1 MKTPI
6 ALLAVCSLSAIW
18 ATPVC
23 AQAAGGGLAPP
34 KLPSLKVQPKVATK
48 RDQQAQSSYMQTMTI
63 SPEVVIEGASTQPLP
78 ALEATMLIVTMDTRA
93 KYTQRRERYDVHAR
107 ETVTIPAV
115 DKGIQRTIEFKD
127 SRTSFDAW
135 RDKTNVGGAV
145 YKYFVFGLRD
155 PASKMIL
162 HFETN
167 NPQLDRL
174 VKLKPEKREEILK
187 MPAGSEFPK
196 DFN

>member
-6 ALLAVCSLSAIW
+6 ALLAVCSLAAIW
-18 ATPVC
+18 VSPIC
-23 AQAAGGGLAPP
+23 AQVTGGGLAPP

-48 RDQQAQSSYMQTMTI
+48 RNQQANSSYMQTMTI
-63 SPEVVIEGASTQPLP
+63 SPEVIIEGASTQPLP
-78 ALEATMLIVTMDTRA
+78 ALEATMLIVTMDTEA
-93 KYTQRRERYDVHAR
+93 KYRQRLEKYDVHAR

-115 DKGIQRTIEFKD
+115 DKGARRTIEFKE

-145 YKYFVFGLRD
+145 YKYFVFGLKD
-155 PASKMIL
+155 PVSNMIL

-167 NPQLDRL
+167 NPQLDRM

-187 MPAGSEFPK
+187 LAVGTEFPK

>member
-1 MKTPI
+1 MKTPLT
-6 ALLAVCSLSAIW
+6 LLAVCSLAAIW
-18 ATPVC
+18 ATPAF
-23 AQAAGGGLAPP
+23 AQATGGGLAPP

-48 RDQQAQSSYMQTMTI
+48 RDQQANSSYMQTMTI

-78 ALEATMLIVTMDTRA
+78 ALEATMLIVTMDTGA
-93 KYTQRRERYDVHAR
+93 KYTQRLEKYDVHAT
-107 ETVTIPAV
+107 ETITIPAV
-115 DKGIQRTIEFKD
+115 DKGARRTIEFKD

-167 NPQLDRL
+167 NPQLDRM

-187 MPAGSEFPK
+187 MPKGSEFPK

>member
-1 MKTPI
+1 MKTLLTLI
-6 ALLAVCSLSAIW
+6 AACSLAAIW
-18 ATPVC
+18 ATPAS
-23 AQAAGGGLAPP
+23 AQATGGGLAPP

-48 RDQQAQSSYMQTMTI
+48 RDQQANSSYMQTMTI

-78 ALEATMLIVTMDTRA
+78 ALEATMLIVTMDTGA
-93 KYTQRRERYDVHAR
+93 KYTQRLEKYDVHAT
-107 ETVTIPAV
+107 ETITIPAV
-115 DKGIQRTIEFKD
+115 DKGARRTVEFKD

-187 MPAGSEFPK
+187 MPKGAEFPK

>member
-1 MKTPI
+1 MKAPLI
-6 ALLAVCSLSAIW
+6 LLSLCFLAM
-18 ATPVC
+18 APAAF
-23 AQAAGGGLAPP
+23 AQASGGGQPP
-34 KLPSLKVQPKVATK
+34 PRLPSLKVQTKVATK
-48 RDQQAQSSYMQTMTI
+48 RDQQANSSYMQTMTI
-63 SPEVVIEGASTQPLP
+63 SPQVIIEGASTQPLP
-78 ALEATMLIVTMDTRA
+78 ALEATMLIVTMDTEA
-93 KYTQRRERYDVHAR
+93 KYRQRLEKYDVHAR

-115 DKGIQRTIEFKD
+115 ERGERRTIEFKE

-167 NPQLDRL
+167 NSQLERMI
-174 VKLKPEKREEILK
+174 KTKPEKREEILK
-187 MPAGSEFPK
+187 MAAGAEFPK